1 MDWTSQDTITIGA
14 LLGGIVSLLFL
25 IVRMMGKRTDPAL
38 IDLST
43 KIVESQQSI
52 NLSVDRQTTSIDR
65 QTETYANVFD
75 KIAQLLQD
83 SQSQQ
88 SVEHRALL
96 TAIER
101 LTQNITTQGASNI
114 HGMEAMI
121 KGQLAMLDHSEI
133 LQQIADKLDTLL
145 RKIDTMRDEFVG
157 RVEQVEKEV
166 TKIKIDVMQ
175 VTQDMTAPD
184 VPPAE
189 PAAIPTTGT
198 GAMVIS
204 LSLPDNSINN
214 GEKKEDNHELRN

>member
-25 IVRMMGKRTDPAL
+25 IVRNVGKQVDPAL
-38 IDLST
+38 IDLSS

-52 NLSVDRQTTSIDR
+52 NTSVDR
-65 QTETYANVFD
+65 QTETYSKVFD
-75 KIAQLLQD
+75 TIGQILRETQN
-83 SQSQQ
+83 QQ

-101 LTQNITTQGASNI
+101 LSQNITTQGTSNI

-121 KGQLAMLDHSEI
+121 KGQLAMLDHSEV
-133 LQQIADKLDTLL
+133 LQKIADKLDNLL
-145 RKIDTMRDEFVG
+145 QKIDAMRDEFAG

-184 VPPAE
+184 APPVE
-189 PAAIPTTGT
+189 SAAIPTTGT

-214 GEKKEDNHELRN
+214 DEKKEDNHELRN